1 MKIIEHILIF
11 FVYWTCMLFY
21 PIYRAIEKRAKEN
34 EPEYW
39 YNFVISWF
47 FMLYGILYTFKI

>member
-1 MKIIEHILIF
+1 
-11 FVYWTCMLFY
+11 MLFY